1 MARPAK
7 KGKNRNPVNTRAA
20 ERTYRAQLRKVARQ
34 VGTLIEGLNPQDQ
47 ASIPTISQTLRAY
60 ADVLLP
66 WARSTAQQMLD
77 AVNQKDV
84 EGWRVVSAE
93 ISRELREEIMNA
105 PTGELLRQLL
115 DEQVTLI
122 RSIPLDAAQRVHEMT
137 LKGLEDSTRASV
149 IAKEI
154 GRSGKVAESRAMLI
168 ARTEVARTASA
179 LTEARALHIGSQGYI
194 WRTSGDGDVRESH
207 REMNGRYV
215 DWKKPPTLSDGTTT
229 HAGQIYNCRC
239 YPEPVIP
246 KD

>member
-1 MARPAK
+1 M
-7 KGKNRNPVNTRAA
+7 
-20 ERTYRAQLRKVARQ
+20 ARQ
-34 VGTLIEGLNPQDQ
+34 VGTLIDGLNPDDH

-66 WARSTAQQMLD
+66 WARATAEQML
-77 AVNQKDV
+77 ALVNQKDV
-84 EGWRVVSAE
+84 EGWRAISADM
-93 ISRELREEIMNA
+93 SRELRDEILNTPVGA
-105 PTGELLRQLL
+105 TLRAIL

-122 RSIPLDAAQRVHEMT
+122 RSIPLDAAQRVHELT
-137 LKGLEDSTRASV
+137 LAGLEDSTRAKV

-154 GRSGKVAESRAMLI
+154 ARSGAVAEGRAMLI

-179 LTEARALHIGSQGYI
+179 LTEARAVQIGSQGYI
-194 WRTSGDGDVRESH
+194 WRTAGDGDVRESH
-207 REMNGRYV
+207 RKMEGRYV
-215 DWKKPPTLSDGTTT
+215 EWKKPPTLSDGTVT